1 MAKDKLILKL
11 QPEELIYREGE
22 PGSEMY
28 VIQGGK
34 IRLTRKTG
42 PAESEVG
49 VLGKGDFFGE
59 MTLLEGHPRSETA
72 TAVEPS
78 ELLRVNGLV
87 FNKMITTN
95 GEIAVR
101 MIRKIS
107 ARLKEADDRIATLLT
122 ESAYERAGEV
132 PRRAA
137 AEPAAPA
144 PAEASLPRAA
154 LVVKSSGN
162 AHPLGERMTLI
173 GRHDPVTGVLPEIDL
188 SKEEMGKSVSRR
200 HAKIEFRDGQFF
212 LTEEIGT
219 LNNTTVNGTK
229 LETGVM
235 TPLLD
240 GDEITLGAV
249 ELLFRLDGGDG
260 GA

>member
-1 MAKDKLILKL
+1 MAKDKLTLKL
-11 QPEELIYREGE
+11 QPGELIYREGE
-22 PGSEMY
+22 PGQEMY
-28 VIQGGK
+28 VIQKGQV
-34 IRLTRKTG
+34 RLTRMTG

-59 MTLLEGHPRSETA
+59 MTLLEGHRRSETA
-72 TAVEPS
+72 TALDACEV
-78 ELLRVNGLV
+78 LRVNGLV
-87 FNKMITTN
+87 FNKMVTSN

-122 ESAYERAGEV
+122 ESAYAKAGEV
-132 PRRAA
+132 PRSAA
-137 AEPAAPA
+137 APVIAEPAV
-144 PAEASLPRAA
+144 PRAA
-154 LVVKSSGN
+154 LVAIKSQK
-162 AHPLGERMTLI
+162 AYPLAERLNLI
-173 GRHDPVTGVLPEIDL
+173 GRHDPVTGVHPEIDL
-188 SKEEMGKSVSRR
+188 SPEEMGKSVSRR

-219 LNNTTVNGTK
+219 LNNTTVNDAK

-240 GDEITLGAV
+240 GDQITLGAV
-249 ELLFRLDGGDG
+249 KLQFQLEDG
-260 GA
+260 

>member
-1 MAKDKLILKL
+1 MAKDKLTLKL
-11 QPEELIYREGE
+11 QPQELIYKEGE
-22 PGSEMY
+22 AGSEMY
-28 VIQGGK
+28 VIQGGR
-34 IRLTRKTG
+34 IRLTRQTG
-42 PAESEVG
+42 PVESEVG

-59 MTLLEGHPRSETA
+59 MSLLEGQLRRETA
-72 TAVEPS
+72 VAVEPS

-107 ARLKEADDRIATLLT
+107 ARLREADDRIATLLA
-122 ESAYERAGEV
+122 ESAYAKAGDV
-132 PRRAA
+132 PRSLPEPASA
-137 AEPAAPA
+137 TVVEPAAPK
-144 PAEASLPRAA
+144 AA
-154 LVVKSSGN
+154 LVVKRGGN
-162 AHPLGERMTLI
+162 AYPLGERLTLI

-249 ELLFRLDGGDG
+249 KLVFRLEAGEA